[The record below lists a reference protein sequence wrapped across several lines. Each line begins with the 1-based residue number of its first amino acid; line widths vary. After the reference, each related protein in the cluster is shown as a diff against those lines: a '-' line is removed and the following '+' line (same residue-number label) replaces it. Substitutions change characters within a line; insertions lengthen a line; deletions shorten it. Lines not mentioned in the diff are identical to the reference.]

1 LISIN
6 GLSKHFG
13 QLEVLKDISLQV
25 EKGQVIVVVGPS
37 GSGKTTM
44 LRCLNLLEMPTAGK
58 IMIQDQALD
67 FSKKVGSK
75 EIYAFRKLTGMVFQ
89 SYNLFPHKTVLE
101 NVMEGPIVV
110 KKQDKTLIQKKA
122 KQLLEKV
129 GLGDKTDVYPHQ
141 LSGGQQQRVGIARA
155 LAMEPAVMLFD
166 EPTSALDPELVGEVL
181 KVMKELAKEGMTMII
196 VTHEMKFA
204 KEVADEVIFMEGG
217 YIVERGTPAAIFTAP
232 KEKRTKEFLQLIQ

>member
-1 LISIN
+1 MISIN